1 MLHVLQQAR
10 NAAKQR
16 SIGGLALASPAVLL
30 LLLEL
35 GVCCAVNAALLIFY
49 LLGVV
54 QPIAWCHGYPSKS
67 KGAHDGTYARDEKR
81 Y

>member
-30 LLLEL
+30 LLLRAG
-35 GVCCAVNAALLIFY
+35 GVLRCKCCAADFLFAGGCATNRLV
-49 LLGVV
+49 
-54 QPIAWCHGYPSKS
+54 AWLPSKS
-67 KGAHDGTYARDEKR
+67 KGAHDGTYARD
-81 Y
+81 

>member
-30 LLLEL
+30 LLLRAGGL
-35 GVCCAVNAALLIFY
+35 LRCVCCAADFFLI
-49 LLGVV
+49 
-54 QPIAWCHGYPSKS
+54 C
-67 KGAHDGTYARDEKR
+67 
-81 Y
+81 

>member
-30 LLLEL
+30 LLLRAGGL
-35 GVCCAVNAALLIFY
+35 LRCVCCAADFLFV
-49 LLGVV
+49 GVV
-54 QPIAWCHGYPSKS
+54 QPIAWWHGYPSKS
-67 KGAHDGTYARDEKR
+67 KGAHDGTYARDEK
-81 Y
+81 